1 MPRRKLHSKE
11 INSLTDNIEDCKL
24 DEIEKDIFEKERL
37 KSHIAGHALLKYS
50 KITTVQHWTLN
61 DAR

>member
-1 MPRRKLHSKE
+1 MPRRKANSKE
-11 INSLTDNIEDCKL
+11 VNSQTDNDEDCKL
-24 DEIEKDIFEKERL
+24 DESEENERL